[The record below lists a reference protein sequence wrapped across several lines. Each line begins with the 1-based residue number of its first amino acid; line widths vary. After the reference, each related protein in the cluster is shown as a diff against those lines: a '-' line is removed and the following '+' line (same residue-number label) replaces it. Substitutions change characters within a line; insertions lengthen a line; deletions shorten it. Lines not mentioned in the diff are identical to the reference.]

1 VVRAGAHSR
10 LRHFHAE
17 NAEVGSRRLHI
28 GVDEIRQVDLSS
40 AFPAFSA

>member
-28 GVDEIRQVDLSS
+28 GLYTILQVDLSS